1 MPLPLALRLAPL
13 LLAGAIS
20 PLLAAPAPLPPPG
33 SLVVAPSP
41 LVDAPA
47 LDDLLTLPGERVNV
61 RYPPGALDRAA
72 RVQIHLEAFHKLWQG
87 FLPQPLAW
95 SAVLL
100 TREQWEGAGLGPYGA
115 VVRPGPGEFL
125 LPSEGDAGT
134 VAFVRALTGGTIP
147 DPGVDPMLGTR
158 EEAGSLIVSDLLLEL
173 EAARD
178 FVAAAPLTGDVP
190 WASGVLLQL
199 VLRYTWD
206 RLEPTQ
212 TLLYV
217 ALFDAIAAVNGG
229 PRARRLADYQE
240 GLPFE
245 VELWYQ
251 AQFVR
256 GADAIWIET
265 SWMGVSRRFDKW
277 RRKAVP
283 VTAAELEKR
292 YPGILAWKRD
302 AFAP

>member
-13 LLAGAIS
+13 LVATTLS
-20 PLLAAPAPLPPPG
+20 PLLAAPAPLPPAG
-33 SLVVAPSP
+33 SLVVAASP

-47 LDDLLTLPGERVNV
+47 LDDLLTLPGERVSV

-72 RVQIHLEAFHKLWQG
+72 RIQLRLEAFHKLWEG
-87 FLPQPLAW
+87 FVPVPLAW
-95 SAVLL
+95 SAALL
-100 TREQWEGAGLGPYGA
+100 SREQWEGAGLGPYGS

-134 VAFVRALTGGTIP
+134 VAFVRALTGGSIP

-158 EEAGSLIVSDLLLEL
+158 EESGSLIVSDLLLEL

-178 FVAAAPLTGDVP
+178 FVAAAPLRGDVP

-199 VLRYTWD
+199 VMRYTWD

-217 ALFDAIAAVNGG
+217 ALFDAISAVHGG
-229 PRARRLADYQE
+229 PRARRLDDYGD

-256 GADAIWIET
+256 GADAIWTET
-265 SWMGVSRRFDKW
+265 SWAGVARRMDKW
-277 RRKAVP
+277 RRKGVP
-283 VTAAELEKR
+283 VAAAELEKK
-292 YPGILAWKRD
+292 YPGLVAWKRD